1 MDPNVGGVDRTVRL
15 VLGVVLLVLGV
26 AGYAGLVWVAVGP
39 LPQFLTSVLLGLL
52 GAVLL
57 VTGLTRQC
65 LINRLLGVDT
75 TRR

>member
-1 MDPNVGGVDRTVRL
+1 MEPNVGGVDRTVRL
-15 VLGVVLLVLGV
+15 VLGLVLLVLGV

-39 LPQFLTSVLLGLL
+39 LPQFLTSVLLALL

-65 LINRLLGVDT
+65 PINRLLGVDT